1 MGTGEFIAEGGG
13 GILLVTLYATKS
25 RVSFGLM
32 GHLVRIQ
39 TLFLTCAGRS
49 NETFSAIV
57 SN

>member
-13 GILLVTLYATKS
+13 YSWSLYATKS